1 MLIAWAGFCVSQP
14 RERTHAMRIT
24 AIKINA
30 TKTLNTNLRDLPKGT
45 VAIFA
50 PLYDPPITITKMV
63 DGTWIGWAGNRE
75 ITVTTN
81 AIYSSHGSLTVI
93 HTPKQ

>member
-1 MLIAWAGFCVSQP
+1 
-14 RERTHAMRIT
+14 MRIT

-30 TKTLNTNLRDLPKGT
+30 TKTLSTHLNDLPKGT

-63 DGTWIGWAGNRE
+63 DGTWCGWAGDRE
-75 ITVTTN
+75 ITVTNN
-81 AIYSSHGSLTVI
+81 AIYASHGSLTVI
-93 HTPKQ
+93 HMPKR

>member
-1 MLIAWAGFCVSQP
+1 MLGRGFVY
-14 RERTHAMRIT
+14 RTPEKEHAMRIT
-24 AIKINA
+24 TIKINA

-50 PLYDPPITITKMV
+50 PLYDPPVTITKMV
-63 DGTWIGWAGNRE
+63 DGTWIGWAGDRE

-81 AIYSSHGSLTVI
+81 AIYASHGSLTII

>member
-1 MLIAWAGFCVSQP
+1 MC
-14 RERTHAMRIT
+14 IT
-24 AIKINA
+24 AIKINT
-30 TKTLNTNLRDLPKGT
+30 TKTLNTNLRDLPKGA

-63 DGTWIGWAGNRE
+63 DGTWVGWAGDRE

-81 AIYSSHGSLTVI
+81 AIYASHGSLTI
-93 HTPKQ
+93 IRIPKQ